1 MVNSLDLLLEI
12 QENQKIA
19 KEGIKVLKDGSYIN
33 VLKKLKEEF
42 EDEKVNFRKKE
53 RELSNLDNKIGEL
66 NIELSSVKEEQNKE
80 DYKLY
85 NNNESN
91 YHVLEALQ
99 NSMKYRKNT
108 IRDLE
113 DKKVV
118 LLKSQEK
125 LLKDK
130 EKSRIKLAKLKKS
143 FYSCKEDTDKKINK
157 AKEDMKKVE
166 INIQNLEKLIPP
178 KLLLDFNNI
187 KKRMGTG
194 AAKVQNN
201 VCSGCKMYLS
211 SVVLDDIKK
220 SKKIVYCEHCRR
232 ILYYNDRL

>member
-1 MVNSLDLLLEI
+1 MNSLELLLEI

-19 KEGIKVLKDGSYIN
+19 KEGIKVLKDGSHIN
-33 VLKKLKEEF
+33 TLKKLKEEF
-42 EDEKVNFRKKE
+42 EDEKINFRKKE
-53 RELSNLDNKIGEL
+53 KELINLDNKVSEL
-66 NIELSSVKEEQNKE
+66 DVEIASVQKEQNKE
-80 DYKLY
+80 GNKLY
-85 NNNESN
+85 NNNVSN

-99 NSMKYRKNT
+99 NSMEYRKN
-108 IRDLE
+108 IIKDLE

-130 EKSRIKLAKLKKS
+130 ENSRIKLAKLKNS

-178 KLLLDFNNI
+178 ELLMDFNNI

-220 SKKIVYCEHCRR
+220 SKKIVYCEHCGR

>member
-1 MVNSLDLLLEI
+1 MNSLDLLLEI

-19 KEGIKVLKDGSYIN
+19 KESIKVLKDGSYIN
-33 VLKKLKEEF
+33 LLKKLKEEF
-42 EDEKVNFRKKE
+42 EDEKINFRKKE
-53 RELSNLDNKIGEL
+53 KELTNLDNKISEL

-85 NNNESN
+85 NDNVSN

-99 NSMKYRKNT
+99 NSMEYRENIIK
-108 IRDLE
+108 DLE
-113 DKKVV
+113 DKKAV

-130 EKSRIKLAKLKKS
+130 ENSRIKLAKLKNS

-178 KLLLDFNNI
+178 KLLLDFNDI
-187 KKRMGTG
+187 KQRMETG
-194 AAKVQNN
+194 AAKVKNN

-211 SVVLDDIKK
+211 SVVLDEIKK
-220 SKKIVYCEHCRR
+220 SKEIVYCEHCGR
-232 ILYYNDRL
+232 ILYYNDKL

>member
-1 MVNSLDLLLEI
+1 MNSLDLLLEI
-12 QENQKIA
+12 QKNQKIA
-19 KEGIKVLKDGSYIN
+19 KEGIKVLKDGSYVN

-42 EDEKVNFRKKE
+42 EDEKINFRKKE
-53 RELSNLDNKIGEL
+53 KELISLDNKISEL
-66 NIELSSVKEEQNKE
+66 NIELSSVKDEQNKE

-85 NNNESN
+85 NNNVSN
-91 YHVLEALQ
+91 YHVLEAIQ
-99 NSMKYRKNT
+99 NSMEYRKN
-108 IRDLE
+108 IIKDLE
-113 DKKVV
+113 YKKAV

-130 EKSRIKLAKLKKS
+130 ENSRIKLAKLKNS

-157 AKEDMKKVE
+157 AKEDIKKVK

-220 SKKIVYCEHCRR
+220 SKKIVYCEHCGR

>member
-1 MVNSLDLLLEI
+1 MNSLDLLLEI

-19 KEGIKVLKDGSYIN
+19 KESIKVLKDGSYIN
-33 VLKKLKEEF
+33 ILKKLKEEF
-42 EDEKVNFRKKE
+42 EDEKINFRKKE
-53 RELSNLDNKIGEL
+53 KELINLDNKVSELDVEIG
-66 NIELSSVKEEQNKE
+66 SVQKEQNKE
-80 DYKLY
+80 DNKLY
-85 NNNESN
+85 NNNVSN

-99 NSMKYRKNT
+99 NSMEYRKN
-108 IRDLE
+108 IIKDLE

-125 LLKDK
+125 ILKDK
-130 EKSRIKLAKLKKS
+130 ENSRIKLVKLKNT

-166 INIQNLEKLIPP
+166 INIQDLEKLIPP
-178 KLLLDFNNI
+178 ELLIDFNNI

-211 SVVLDDIKK
+211 SVVLDEIKK
-220 SKKIVYCEHCRR
+220 SKKIVYCEHCGR
-232 ILYYNDRL
+232 ILYYNDKL